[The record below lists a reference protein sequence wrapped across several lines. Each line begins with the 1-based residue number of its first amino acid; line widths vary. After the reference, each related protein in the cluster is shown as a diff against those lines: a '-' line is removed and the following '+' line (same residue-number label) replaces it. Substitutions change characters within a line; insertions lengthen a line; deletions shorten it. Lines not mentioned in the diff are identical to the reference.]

1 MTKKSDNP
9 KRKMITFKMSDQE
22 LERLQQLVRGCGS
35 SSRGDIIRRCIRYAG
50 QHPYQ
55 VLAAREDEAK

>member
-9 KRKMITFKMSDQE
+9 RSKITTFKQTKSEFEQF
-22 LERLQQLVRGCGS
+22 RAIVKGSGCS
-35 SSRGDIIRRCIRYAG
+35 TSEAIRRSLSYATM
-50 QHPYQ
+50 HPYQ